1 MKIIKV
7 LALSAALLL
16 AACGSPADVQTAA
29 SAAGVAASD
38 AAAAASAVGAAASE
52 LGVTESD
59 AAAAASEIAA
69 AASELGLTESDAA
82 AAAVAIEGLTGSDP
96 LRLQSDQPLVLST
109 TQEVAGVS
117 NYRWVISAAPAGAE
131 GVVGQVISENSDG
144 KLTVEPAD
152 YAKYFPTAGEYT
164 VDLILTFDNGTSQT
178 TQIPIVVP

>member
-1 MKIIKV
+1 MKIVKL

-29 SAAGVAASD
+29 SAAGVSASD

-59 AAAAASEIAA
+59 AAAAASELAA
-69 AASELGLTESDAA
+69 AASELGLSASD
-82 AAAVAIEGLTGSDP
+82 AAVAIEGLTGSDP
-96 LRLQSDQPLVLST
+96 LRLQADQPLVLST
-109 TQEVAGVS
+109 TQQVAGVS
-117 NYRWVISAAPAGAE
+117 NYRWVISKAPAGAE

-164 VDLILTFDNGTSQT
+164 VDLILTFTNGTSQT
-178 TQIPIVVP
+178 TQIPILVP